1 MGEDRKHAL
10 LSASGASR
18 WLNCTPSARLED
30 GERTEAD
37 DEGSIYAQEGTLAHE
52 LAEDV
57 LRYITGQDRHI
68 AMPDYVLSAE
78 FVAKVESMPGEMGVT
93 VEGLNEGIDPYINY
107 VLEQLE
113 TPETAGYGKL
123 LLEQKLDLTY
133 FAPESFGTGDAIIL
147 SNNSIEIIDLK
158 YGKGVRVYA
167 KDNSQLKLYGLGA
180 VMMLDGIAEF
190 DTVTMTI
197 LQPRLDNITS
207 VTLTVQELLEWGNEF
222 VKPRALQAFAGE
234 GEFNTGDWCR
244 WCKVFHKCRAVQD
257 TASVFSAVEP
267 VTLSDAE
274 LVEMYNKRK
283 LVASWLDSVESYLER
298 EALQGRKFEGLKLV
312 EGRSLRKWADETA
325 VITKLSELGK
335 TEQDAYNVKLKG
347 IGDIEKLVGKK
358 VFASDFTSLLTKPAG
373 APTLVPDA
381 DPRPELEINSAEQV
395 FASAVEE
402 E

>member
-1 MGEDRKHAL
+1 MSEDRKHAL

-37 DEGSIYAQEGTLAHE
+37 DAGSIYAQEGTLAHE
-52 LAEDV
+52 LAENV
-57 LRYITGQDRHI
+57 LRYITEQDRHV
-68 AMPDYVLSAE
+68 AMPDYALSAE
-78 FVAKVESMPGEMGVT
+78 FVAKVESMPGEIGVT
-93 VEGLNEGIDPYINY
+93 VEGLNEGIDPYVNY

-113 TPETAGYGKL
+113 TAEMAGYGKL

-133 FAPESFGTGDAIIL
+133 FAPESFGTGDAVIL

-197 LQPRLDNITS
+197 VQPRLDNITS

-234 GEFNTGDWCR
+234 GECNTGDWCK
-244 WCKVFHKCRAVQD
+244 WCKVFHKCRAMQD

-283 LVASWLDSVESYLER
+283 LVASWLDSIESYLER

-312 EGRSLRKWADETA
+312 EGRSVRKWADEIA
-325 VITKLSELGK
+325 VIAKLSELGK

>member
-1 MGEDRKHAL
+1 MSEDRKHAL

-37 DEGSIYAQEGTLAHE
+37 DAGSIYAQEGTLAHE
-52 LAEDV
+52 LAENV
-57 LRYITGQDRHI
+57 LRYITEQDRHVS
-68 AMPDYVLSAE
+68 MPDYALSAE

-93 VEGLNEGIDPYINY
+93 VEGLNEGIDPYVNY

-113 TPETAGYGKL
+113 TAEMAGYGKL

-133 FAPESFGTGDAIIL
+133 FAPESFGTGDAVIL

-197 LQPRLDNITS
+197 VQPRLDNITS
-207 VTLTVQELLEWGNEF
+207 VTLTVQELLDWGSEF

-234 GEFNTGDWCR
+234 GECNTGDWCK
-244 WCKVFHKCRAVQD
+244 WCKVFHKCRAMQD
-257 TASVFSAVEP
+257 TASVFSSVEP

-312 EGRSLRKWADETA
+312 EGRSVRKWADEIA
-325 VITKLSELGK
+325 VIAKLSELSK

>member
-52 LAEDV
+52 LAENV
-57 LRYITGQDRHI
+57 LRYITEQDRHVS
-68 AMPDYVLSAE
+68 MPDYATSAE
-78 FVAKVESMPGEMGVT
+78 FVAKAEAMPAEMGIT
-93 VEGLNEGIDPYINY
+93 VEGLLEGIDPYVNY

-113 TPETAGYGKL
+113 TAEMAGYGKL

-133 FAPESFGTGDAIIL
+133 FAPESFGTGDAVIL

-197 LQPRLDNITS
+197 VQPRLDNITS
-207 VTLTVQELLEWGNEF
+207 VTLTVQELLDWGNEF

-234 GEFNTGDWCR
+234 GECNTGDWCK
-244 WCKVFHKCRAVQD
+244 WCKVFHKCRAMQD

-312 EGRSLRKWADETA
+312 EGRSVRKWADETA
-325 VITKLSELGK
+325 VIAKLSELGK

>member
-30 GERTEAD
+30 GERIEAD
-37 DEGSIYAQEGTLAHE
+37 GAGSIYAQEGTLAHE
-52 LAEDV
+52 LAENV
-57 LRYITGQDRHI
+57 LRYITEQDRHV
-68 AMPDYVLSAE
+68 AMPDYALSAE

-93 VEGLNEGIDPYINY
+93 VEGLNEGIDPYVNY

-113 TPETAGYGKL
+113 TAEMAGYGKL

-133 FAPESFGTGDAIIL
+133 FAPESFGTGDAVIL

-197 LQPRLDNITS
+197 VQPRLDNITS

-234 GEFNTGDWCR
+234 GECNTGDWCK
-244 WCKVFHKCRAVQD
+244 WCKVFHKCRAMQD

-312 EGRSLRKWADETA
+312 EGRSVRKWADEIA
-325 VITKLSELGK
+325 VIAKLSELGK

-347 IGDIEKLVGKK
+347 IGDIEKLVGKR

-395 FASAVEE
+395 FASAAEE